1 MKYKVQVNVGVAEIE
16 VEAENAGIAMGKA
29 IEAIQEM
36 ADNTESIKLRPKDIY
51 EAYAI
56 EQED

>member
-36 ADNTESIKLRPKDIY
+36 ADNTENIKLRPKDIY